1 MFPNTLVEIKSTRQS
16 KDAKIHISSENQL
29 DISSG
34 RIFLIY
40 QTLSTGTGDNL
51 NQLVEKIRTDP
62 SHTAMSR
69 EVFEGKLI
77 EAGFE
82 TLKDYDEPEYSIETR
97 RIFEVSDDFPKLIK
111 SEIPSSITRVS
122 YDLDISALED
132 FETKLSDFK
141 MELDNGS

>member
-1 MFPNTLVEIKSTRQS
+1 
-16 KDAKIHISSENQL
+16 
-29 DISSG
+29 
-34 RIFLIY
+34 
-40 QTLSTGTGDNL
+40 
-51 NQLVEKIRTDP
+51 
-62 SHTAMSR
+62 MSR

-97 RIFEVSDDFPKLIK
+97 RIFEVSDDFPKLI
-111 SEIPSSITRVS
+111 RVKFRRRS
-122 YDLDISALED
+122 RVLQFRHKCFKD